1 MPHLWKSASVAC
13 TRLLAASLRRLAPG
27 EVESLA
33 RHLFLRADLQ
43 ADGRL
48 EVFVRT
54 AAALYGT
61 SINDLDVN
69 GERWLLE
76 RTAPL
81 GFTTLFDVGAN
92 AGEWTRCALRCH
104 PRATVHAFEIVP
116 ATFAAF
122 TRNVADCANVVA
134 NAFGLSDTEGNVEVF
149 ISDSSLVSSQYDF
162 SAGGPTTSISCK
174 VERGADYTRRRGIAE
189 IDLIKIDVEGAD
201 GAVVRGF
208 EPLIAAQAVRAVQF
222 EYNKGAIESHF
233 LLVDFYRLFRA
244 HGYVLGRLTPRGVA
258 FRDYDYA
265 FEDFNGPNY
274 LACRASDRELID
286 LVTLRG

>member
-162 SAGGPTTSISCK
+162 SAGARPPPSPARWNAARTT
-174 VERGADYTRRRGIAE
+174 RGA
-189 IDLIKIDVEGAD
+189 GASQKSTSSRSTSRAPTAPSC
-201 GAVVRGF
+201 GALS
-208 EPLIAAQAVRAVQF
+208 P
-222 EYNKGAIESHF
+222 
-233 LLVDFYRLFRA
+233 
-244 HGYVLGRLTPRGVA
+244 
-258 FRDYDYA
+258 
-265 FEDFNGPNY
+265 
-274 LACRASDRELID
+274 
-286 LVTLRG
+286 